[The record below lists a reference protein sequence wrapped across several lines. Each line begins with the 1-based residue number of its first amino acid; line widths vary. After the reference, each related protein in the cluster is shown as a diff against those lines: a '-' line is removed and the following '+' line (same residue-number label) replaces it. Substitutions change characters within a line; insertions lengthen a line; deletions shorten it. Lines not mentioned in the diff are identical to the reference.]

1 MSTVT
6 AELGTPTKN
15 IPLKKIK
22 FGKYEKANFH
32 NDVKERVDQYFS
44 SGNISKN
51 ANAEMLFKTFLI
63 LLGWSAT
70 YFLIIFNLVSP
81 LFMLVLALF
90 HGFLTAMI
98 GMSIA
103 HDAIHG
109 AYTKSSK
116 KNKIIGLM
124 FNLVGAN
131 DYVWRISHNK
141 VHHTYTNIPQHD
153 EDIHQV
159 PILRMEPTQKLWW
172 IHRFQ
177 HIYAYGIYS
186 LATLSWVFIKDYVK
200 FFQHQLGGHYR
211 KTFPKREIFRLF
223 FYKSIYYIIF
233 LVIPLV
239 MVNLPWYWVI
249 LGFVVAHFVEG
260 ITLAITFMLAHIIE
274 DVAYPEPDANGNMDL
289 PWADLQM
296 HTTANF
302 AMKNRFVNYV
312 TGGLNF
318 QIVHHLFPK
327 ICHVH
332 YPKIS
337 EIVKQTALDHNLP
350 CIEYKTFFGAIAS
363 HTRTLKK
370 FGKPGVKKAA

>member
-1 MSTVT
+1 MSTLNT
-6 AELGTPTKN
+6 ELGTSTKN
-15 IPLKKIK
+15 IPLKKVK
-22 FGKYEKANFH
+22 FAKYEKASFH
-32 NDVKERVDQYFS
+32 NDVKERVNEYFI
-44 SGNISKN
+44 SGNISKG
-51 ANAEMLFKTFLI
+51 ANAEMLFKTLFI
-63 LLGWSAT
+63 MIGWVGT
-70 YFLIIFNLVSP
+70 YLLIIFNVVNP
-81 LFMLVLALF
+81 FIMLGLALI

-98 GMSIA
+98 GMNIA

-109 AYTKSSK
+109 AYTKSLK
-116 KNKIIGLM
+116 NNKIIGLI

-131 DYVWRISHNK
+131 DYVWGISHNK

-177 HIYAYGIYS
+177 HIYAFGVYS

-211 KTFPKREIFRLF
+211 ATFPKKEIFRLF
-223 FYKSIYYIIF
+223 FYKSIYYIMF

-239 MVNLPWYWVI
+239 MVDLAWYWVI
-249 LGFVVAHFVEG
+249 LGFVAAHLVEG
-260 ITLAITFMLAHIIE
+260 ITLAIIFMLAHIIE
-274 DVAYPEPDANGNMDL
+274 DVDYPEPDADGNMDM

-302 AMKNRFVNYV
+302 AIKNRFVNYV

-327 ICHVH
+327 VCHVH

-350 CIEYKTFFGAIAS
+350 CIEHKTFFGAIAS
-363 HTRTLKK
+363 HTRILKK
-370 FGKPGVKKAA
+370 FGKQPARKAA